1 MPESINRSPASM
13 TDLQGDAW
21 AAWNASYHEP
31 QPEAYRALSYALY
44 QQAWHERI
52 SARFAQ
58 LDEQNEL
65 LDKLLA
71 AGRVQRRPSRLTRSG
86 S

>member
-1 MPESINRSPASM
+1 MPESIDRSLVPT

-21 AAWNASYHEP
+21 AAWNASYHES
-31 QPEAYRALSYALY
+31 QPEAYRALGHALY
-44 QQAWHERI
+44 RQAWHERI
-52 SARFAQ
+52 SARLAQ

-71 AGRVQRRPSRLTRSG
+71 AGRTQRRQPRLSRSNH
-86 S
+86 